1 LQRTKKQKSMRTIEL
16 KEPLNVNFSPRDVK
30 FPKYLLPDTLG
41 KAEAEEIAARY
52 IIICQEKNKW
62 DGISLRDFAES
73 LDNDAKN
80 IEEVSKETTTII
92 LIDRWRMGGPNFA
105 EIGFQYLNSGDFI
118 RWEEKDGENYFLP
131 TEKLLKAIEKYAS

>member
-1 LQRTKKQKSMRTIEL
+1 MRTIEL

-52 IIICQEKNKW
+52 VTICQEKNEW
-62 DGISLRDFAES
+62 SGISLHDFAES
-73 LDNDAKN
+73 LDEDARN
-80 IEEVSKETTTII
+80 IEEVSKRITTII
-92 LIDRWRMGGPNFA
+92 LLDRWRMGGPNFA
-105 EIGFQYLNSGDFI
+105 EIGFQYLNSENFI
-118 RWEEKDGENYFLP
+118 TWEEKDGENYFLP